1 MLTLHLFNHKP
12 HIWSNVWS
20 NLHKLT
26 ARPQHTNSNR
36 PPQKPPQKHKLKAQQ
51 KPSTPLEKTSHHK
64 PLRKKKHK
72 NSPKKHHE
80 PLRTPNFSTSF
91 DGQHSQ
97 GTLRPLRRARYPGG
111 LRCRSSSAAAAPK
124 TSAEASPVGGK
135 NYGKTNGFPTRK
147 SRDLE
152 IDVLIGWKKLKF
164 EDWNDWNGSMRVID
178 GAIWVTLVLQWVF
191 AKTELRCPQP

>member
-64 PLRKKKHK
+64 PLRKKNIKTPQK
-72 NSPKKHHE
+72 NTMNHWE
-80 PLRTPNFSTSF
+80 PPTFPHLSMDSTAKA
-91 DGQHSQ
+91 HC
-97 GTLRPLRRARYPGG
+97 ARCAAPGIPEG
-111 LRCRSSSAAAAPK
+111 SAADPPALRQRPGLQ
-124 TSAEASPVGGK
+124 PRPRRWV
-135 NYGKTNGFPTRK
+135 GKTMEKPMGFPP
-147 SRDLE
+147 E
-152 IDVLIGWKKLKF
+152 NPGI
-164 EDWNDWNGSMRVID
+164 
-178 GAIWVTLVLQWVF
+178 
-191 AKTELRCPQP
+191 